1 MNNSLFSRPLTK
13 TPPGTSALAPMHAR
27 LVSISIEQN
36 AGSARNWSYPG
47 GLPPHPRS
55 FPPALALRA
64 RAPSSPT
71 GAATLSPSFELLA
84 FEALRVRW
92 SGDELASAEPDAE
105 PEWADPVVC
114 WLVLSAV
121 PPPAPCA

>member
-1 MNNSLFSRPLTK
+1 
-13 TPPGTSALAPMHAR
+13 MHAR
-27 LVSISIEQN
+27 LVSISMLQN

-55 FPPALALRA
+55 FPPPVLVLRA
-64 RAPSSPT
+64 LPSSPT
-71 GAATLSPSFELLA
+71 GAATFSPSFELLA
-84 FEALRVRW
+84 LLALRARW
-92 SGDELASAEPDAE
+92 SGDVLARAEPDAE

-121 PPPAPCA
+121 PPVPPPDCP